1 MTSQKNFVYDPTL
14 KTKLGDADNLMDR
27 WIISAN

>member
-1 MTSQKNFVYDPTL
+1 MQTGKNFVYDPEMKRTL
-14 KTKLGDADNLMDR
+14 GENDNLMDR